1 MSKVRVERGPIWT
14 MTIDRPDA
22 RNAVDGETAALI
34 GSCIEEFASDSEGK
48 VLIVTGAGGDAFCAG
63 ADLKDPQ
70 SLMDHPYTEKAGP
83 MGFARLDPD
92 KPTIAAIEGWC
103 VAGGL
108 ELAAWCD
115 MRIAGATATFGALNR
130 RWGVP
135 FMDGGTQRF
144 PRLVGWGNALY
155 LMSTGVRFDA
165 AKALQMGFVQEVV
178 EAGQALARARV
189 LAEAII
195 DFPQSSLRSDR
206 RLAIGTAI
214 DAAIDDERRAGEAVL
229 SDPEMTEGLARFVR
243 GERPETPTA

>member
-1 MSKVRVERGPIWT
+1 MSKLRVERGPIWT
-14 MTIDRPDA
+14 MTVDRPEA

-34 GSCIEEFASDSEGK
+34 GGYIEEFASDAEGK
-48 VLIVTGAGGDAFCAG
+48 VLIVTGAGEDAFCAG

-70 SLMDHPYTEKAGP
+70 SLMDHPYTAKAGP

-115 MRIAGATATFGALNR
+115 IRIAGAGAMFGALNR

-144 PRLVGWGNALY
+144 PRLVGLGNALY

-165 AKALQMGFVQEVV
+165 AKAMQMGFVQEVV
-178 EAGQALARARV
+178 ERGAALERARI
-189 LAEAII
+189 LAEAIVA
-195 DFPQSSLRSDR
+195 FPQSSLRSDR
-206 RLAIGTAI
+206 RLAIGADMDRAI
-214 DAAIDDERRAGEAVL
+214 DEERRAGEAVL
-229 SDPEMTEGLARFVR
+229 SDPEMAEGLARFVG